1 MNLGGSDGVAS
12 LSIIWYA
19 QGLFGSLFR
28 GYVNGIS
35 SVVSYNLGRSDKGR
49 LSRLFRISVWILLV
63 ASAAVTVISYLL
75 GGTVVNFFAK
85 GNEHVATISLHG
97 FRIVATSFIMMAV
110 NVFASGWFTALNDGT
125 LLLLLMLLLQMASS
139 SSAETLTKLGN
150 SALRKAIKD
159 SVYADWHIYQPT
171 DMEIS
176 EKNVFNTFLFKKG
189 SSFPLVAEKNG
200 VYCLLVMKKQ
210 KSGWVV
216 GDAYSDLLFKEGYLV
231 TRFAIDSGFFDAE
244 YTTGDMRIWLRN
256 NDGIECSILVDWD
269 CMNGESTVRGIF
281 VNDPNYPIIDCTTNM
296 FVGTYQNGAYIFEYQ
311 NAQLSDFVTYRID
324 SDSAYN
330 DFSRFQL
337 SCVPFYP
344 NDVMETSVLHDL
356 LGVVNRPA
364 VLFLDLE
371 KSIVLCDIPPE
382 AEIRYASC
390 TDDRAYVIEYNSHL
404 GYAFQSE

>member
-85 GNEHVATISLHG
+85 GNKHVATISLHG

-311 NAQLSDFVTYRID
+311 NAQLSDFVSYRID

-404 GYAFQSE
+404 GYVFQSE

>member
-1 MNLGGSDGVAS
+1 MQKRSIAGGI
-12 LSIIWYA
+12 LSGMLRKQKYLILAKIRYNHCV
-19 QGLFGSLFR
+19 LPPR
-28 GYVNGIS
+28 GHAMKHRYHQAI
-35 SVVSYNLGRSDKGR
+35 
-49 LSRLFRISVWILLV
+49 
-63 ASAAVTVISYLL
+63 
-75 GGTVVNFFAK
+75 
-85 GNEHVATISLHG
+85 
-97 FRIVATSFIMMAV
+97 
-110 NVFASGWFTALNDGT
+110 T

-176 EKNVFNTFLFKKG
+176 GKNVFNTFLFKKG

-210 KSGWVV
+210 KGGWVV

-311 NAQLSDFVTYRID
+311 NAQLSDFVSYRID

-330 DFSRFQL
+330 GFSRFQL

-404 GYAFQSE
+404 GYVFQSE

>member
-1 MNLGGSDGVAS
+1 MKHR
-12 LSIIWYA
+12 YH
-19 QGLFGSLFR
+19 Q
-28 GYVNGIS
+28 
-35 SVVSYNLGRSDKGR
+35 
-49 LSRLFRISVWILLV
+49 
-63 ASAAVTVISYLL
+63 AV
-75 GGTVVNFFAK
+75 
-85 GNEHVATISLHG
+85 
-97 FRIVATSFIMMAV
+97 
-110 NVFASGWFTALNDGT
+110 T

-176 EKNVFNTFLFKKG
+176 GKNVFNTFLFKKG

-311 NAQLSDFVTYRID
+311 NAQLSDFVSYRID

-330 DFSRFQL
+330 DFFPVSVILCPFL
-337 SCVPFYP
+337 S
-344 NDVMETSVLHDL
+344 E
-356 LGVVNRPA
+356 
-364 VLFLDLE
+364 
-371 KSIVLCDIPPE
+371 
-382 AEIRYASC
+382 
-390 TDDRAYVIEYNSHL
+390 
-404 GYAFQSE
+404 

>member
-85 GNEHVATISLHG
+85 GNKHVATISLHG

-311 NAQLSDFVTYRID
+311 NAQLSDFVSYRID

>member
-1 MNLGGSDGVAS
+1 
-12 LSIIWYA
+12 
-19 QGLFGSLFR
+19 
-28 GYVNGIS
+28 
-35 SVVSYNLGRSDKGR
+35 
-49 LSRLFRISVWILLV
+49 
-63 ASAAVTVISYLL
+63 
-75 GGTVVNFFAK
+75 
-85 GNEHVATISLHG
+85 
-97 FRIVATSFIMMAV
+97 
-110 NVFASGWFTALNDGT
+110 
-125 LLLLLMLLLQMASS
+125 MLLLQMASS

-176 EKNVFNTFLFKKG
+176 GKNVFNTFLFKKG

-311 NAQLSDFVTYRID
+311 NAQLSDFVSYRID

-330 DFSRFQL
+330 DLSRFQL

-364 VLFLDLE
+364 VLFLDLG

-382 AEIRYASC
+382 AEIRYAPC

-404 GYAFQSE
+404 GYVFQSE

>member
-1 MNLGGSDGVAS
+1 MS
-12 LSIIWYA
+12 
-19 QGLFGSLFR
+19 
-28 GYVNGIS
+28 
-35 SVVSYNLGRSDKGR
+35 
-49 LSRLFRISVWILLV
+49 
-63 ASAAVTVISYLL
+63 
-75 GGTVVNFFAK
+75 
-85 GNEHVATISLHG
+85 G
-97 FRIVATSFIMMAV
+97 FVRYC
-110 NVFASGWFTALNDGT
+110 L
-125 LLLLLMLLLQMASS
+125 
-139 SSAETLTKLGN
+139 
-150 SALRKAIKD
+150 
-159 SVYADWHIYQPT
+159 
-171 DMEIS
+171 
-176 EKNVFNTFLFKKG
+176 NTFLFKKG

-311 NAQLSDFVTYRID
+311 NAQLSDFVSYRID

-371 KSIVLCDIPPE
+371 KSIVFCDIPPE

-404 GYAFQSE
+404 GYVFQSE